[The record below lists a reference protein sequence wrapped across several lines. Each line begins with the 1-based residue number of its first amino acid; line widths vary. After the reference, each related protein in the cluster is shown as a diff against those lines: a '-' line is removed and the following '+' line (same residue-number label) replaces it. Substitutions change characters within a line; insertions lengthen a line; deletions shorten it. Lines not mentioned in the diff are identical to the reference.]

1 MTSPSALILALVPGL
16 GDCHPQRCRAQR
28 QPRDKDS
35 NPIVPKLN
43 WEVIPGCTGRRVGRK
58 TGREGC
64 DVGHGDSGDPWKRPE
79 LLTRGAATGLLLGGG
94 ADTGHHSWARRAP
107 SCDRIPSR
115 DPGALVLRTVLAV
128 LRHCCIRSPPCCRG
142 T

>member
-79 LLTRGAATGLLLGGG
+79 LLTRGNLPKGTELVGESQESNLGL
-94 ADTGHHSWARRAP
+94 
-107 SCDRIPSR
+107 
-115 DPGALVLRTVLAV
+115 
-128 LRHCCIRSPPCCRG
+128 IRM
-142 T
+142 